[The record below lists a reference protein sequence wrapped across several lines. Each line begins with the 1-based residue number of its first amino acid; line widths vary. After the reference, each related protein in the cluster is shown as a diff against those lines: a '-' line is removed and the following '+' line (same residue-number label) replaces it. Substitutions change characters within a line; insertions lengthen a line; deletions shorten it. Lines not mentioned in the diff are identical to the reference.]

1 MTPLHIETPLLQSSP
16 LSRALGGE
24 VWLKMDAL
32 QPTGS
37 FKIRGIGAACQ
48 RAVRE
53 GAQRLVSASGG
64 NAGQA
69 TAYAGRQLGIPVT
82 VVTPTSTSPYVHGL
96 LRAEGATVLV
106 HGDAWDQ
113 THVFATELAE
123 RERGRYI
130 HPFDDPVVWDGH
142 ASIIHEVAAAG
153 LRPDAVVT
161 VVGGGGLLCGVLQG
175 LHAVGWAEVP
185 VLAVETEGAASF
197 AAAVEAGHLVTL
209 DRIRSIATT
218 LGART
223 VAAEALAWAS
233 RHPVHPWTV
242 TDAEAVAACR
252 RFANDHRVLVEPSC
266 GAALAAVYAA
276 AEPLQGKERVLVI
289 VCGGAGVS
297 LELLDRWDRELLRS

>member
-1 MTPLHIETPLLQSSP
+1 MKPLHVETPLLESGP
-16 LSRALGGE
+16 LSRIHGGA

-48 RAVRE
+48 RAVAE
-53 GAQRLVSASGG
+53 GAERLVSASGG

-69 TAYAGRQLGIPVT
+69 TAYAGRRLGVPVT
-82 VVTPTSTSPYVHGL
+82 VVTPTTTSAYVHEL

-106 HGDAWDQ
+106 HGEAWDQ
-113 THVFATELAE
+113 TDLFARDLAE

-130 HPFDDPVVWDGH
+130 HPFDDPVVWGGH
-142 ASIIHEVAAAG
+142 ASLIREAADAG
-153 LRPDAVVT
+153 LQPDAVVT
-161 VVGGGGLLCGVLQG
+161 VVGGGGLLCGLLQG
-175 LHAVGWAEVP
+175 MHAVGWADVP
-185 VLAVETEGAASF
+185 VLAVETQGANSF

-209 DRIRSIATT
+209 DRIRSIAVT

-233 RHPVHPWTV
+233 RHPVRPWIV
-242 TDAEAVAACR
+242 SDREAVTACR

-266 GAALAAVYAA
+266 GAGLSALYER
-276 AEPLQGKERVLVI
+276 AEPLRGKKCVLVI

-297 LELLDRWDRELLRS
+297 LEMLDRWERELPR

>member
-1 MTPLHIETPLLQSSP
+1 MTPLHIETPLLESGP
-16 LSRALGGE
+16 LGRTLGAE

-48 RAVRE
+48 RAVQE
-53 GAQRLVSASGG
+53 GALRLVSASGG

-69 TAYAGRQLGIPVT
+69 TAYAGRRLGVPVT
-82 VVTPTSTSPYVHGL
+82 VVTPTTTSSYVHDL

-113 THVFATELAE
+113 TDIFARELAE

-130 HPFDDPVVWDGH
+130 HPFDDPVVWEGH
-142 ASIIHEVAAAG
+142 ASLIREVAEAG
-153 LRPDAVVT
+153 LTPDAVVT
-161 VVGGGGLLCGVLQG
+161 VVGGGGLLCGLLQG
-175 LHAVGWAEVP
+175 MHAAGWEDVP
-185 VLAVETEGAASF
+185 VLAAETEGAASF

-223 VAAEALAWAS
+223 VAAEALDWAG
-233 RHPVHPWTV
+233 RHRVYPWVV
-242 TDAEAVAACR
+242 TDQQAVAACR
-252 RFANDHRVLVEPSC
+252 RFVDDHRVLVEPSC
-266 GAALAAVYAA
+266 GAALAAVYGN
-276 AEPLQGKERVLVI
+276 AEPLRGKSRVLVV

-297 LELLDRWDRELLRS
+297 LSLLDRWERELLQ

>member
-1 MTPLHIETPLLQSSP
+1 MGPLHIDTPLLRSGP

-48 RAVRE
+48 KAVRE
-53 GAQRLVSASGG
+53 GAARLVSASGG

-69 TAYAGRQLGIPVT
+69 TAYAGRSLDVPVT
-82 VVTPTSTSPYVHGL
+82 VVTPRSTSSYVHEL

-106 HGDAWDQ
+106 HGEVWDE
-113 THVFATELAE
+113 TDLFARELAR
-123 RERGRYI
+123 REQGRYI
-130 HPFDDPVVWDGH
+130 HPFDDPVLWEGH
-142 ASIIHEVAAAG
+142 ASLVAEVARAG

-161 VVGGGGLLCGVLQG
+161 VVGGGGLLCGILQG
-175 LHAVGWAEVP
+175 MHAAGWTDVP
-185 VLAVETEGAASF
+185 VLAVETEGAASY
-197 AAAVEAGHLVTL
+197 AAALQAGRLVTL

-223 VAAEALAWAS
+223 VAPEALAWAA
-233 RHPVHPWTV
+233 RHPIRSRLVS
-242 TDAEAVAACR
+242 DAEAVAAVR
-252 RFANDHRVLVEPSC
+252 RFADDHRVLVEPSC
-266 GAALAAVYAA
+266 GAALAAVYGRAP
-276 AEPLQGKERVLVI
+276 ELLGKDRVLVE

-297 LELLDRWDRELLRS
+297 LDLLAGWERDLLR